1 MAIWLHSVSS
11 VSASLFDTEPV
22 YSCPVFSCFIFTFI
36 CCFSCPWHLS
46 QCLGIVSGKWHR
58 CTSVWNPTL
67 LSWSCWVGTELPL
80 TWKDGLT
87 SKAELSSLHLLQI
100 KRCLIGR
107 RDSSQKWPRI
117 LFLCDNIH
125 FFCWLH
131 PTTSTTYQ
139 LPYWCYSSLCMT
151 TMRQRWDQGLWW
163 ERQLISRA
171 CAEKTAADLTAY
183 GLSLH

>member
-1 MAIWLHSVSS
+1 MAVWLHSVSS

-67 LSWSCWVGTELPL
+67 LSWSWWAGTELPL

-87 SKAELSSLHLLQI
+87 PKAELSSLHLLQI
-100 KRCLIGR
+100 KRCLLGR

-117 LFLCDNIH
+117 LFLCNNIH
-125 FFCWLH
+125 FFADFTLLPQPHTNCHTGATVVCAW
-131 PTTSTTYQ
+131 Q
-139 LPYWCYSSLCMT
+139 LRGKGETKDCGERGSLSP
-151 TMRQRWDQGLWW
+151 
-163 ERQLISRA
+163 E
-171 CAEKTAADLTAY
+171 
-183 GLSLH
+183 HV